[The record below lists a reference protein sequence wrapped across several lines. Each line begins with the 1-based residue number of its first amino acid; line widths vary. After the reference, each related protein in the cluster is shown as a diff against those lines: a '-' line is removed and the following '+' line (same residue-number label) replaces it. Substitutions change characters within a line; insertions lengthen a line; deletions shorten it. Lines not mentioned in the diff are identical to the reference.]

1 MTNRVSGFVV
11 TLEKDMREDDAQE
24 IVRAILLL
32 KGVVN
37 IDAIG
42 SAPLEQH
49 TIQRRLQAKMM
60 NAVATAFEEKP

>member
-1 MTNRVSGFVV
+1 MTTRVSGFVV
-11 TLEKDMREDDAQE
+11 TLEQDIREDDAQE

-49 TIQRRLQAKMM
+49 TIQRRLQAKIM
-60 NAVATAFEEKP
+60 NAVANAFEEKP

>member
-1 MTNRVSGFVV
+1 MTTRVSGFVV
-11 TLEKDMREDDAQE
+11 TLEQDMREDDAKE

-42 SAPLEQH
+42 SAPLEQQ
-49 TIQRRLQAKMM
+49 TIQRRLQAKML